1 MAHCL
6 LGFETFKSLEFRNRQ
21 GSGSGNLNSPNNIA
35 SVLDANRPPTN
46 HVTIGR
52 YISCLR
58 AAFVFYEAK
67 RYDIKGKKCL
77 STQTKHYACDS
88 GMRYAVLGTR
98 DMDWGRMYENAASL
112 ELMRRGY
119 ETYVG
124 KLYQKEVDFVAKRG
138 SELVYI
144 QVSDD
149 ISSES
154 TFERELAPLLSI
166 RDAFPKVLIART
178 RHEPYTREGVLVLD
192 LARWLLGE
200 QGF

>member
-1 MAHCL
+1 MKKAFRRGL
-6 LGFETFKSLEFRNRQ
+6 LPLI
-21 GSGSGNLNSPNNIA
+21 L
-35 SVLDANRPPTN
+35 
-46 HVTIGR
+46 
-52 YISCLR
+52 
-58 AAFVFYEAK
+58 AAVM
-67 RYDIKGKKCL
+67 
-77 STQTKHYACDS
+77 T
-88 GMRYAVLGTR
+88 V
-98 DMDWGRMYENAASL
+98 AASAWFVVSRSVTL
-112 ELMRRGY
+112 ADSRTAAVSITAEMMRRGY

-154 TFERELAPLLSI
+154 TLERELAPLLSI

-178 RHEPYTREGVLVLD
+178 RHEPYTWEGVLVLD

>member
-1 MAHCL
+1 MARPGFALPTRPCAYCL
-6 LGFETFKSLEFRNRQ
+6 LGFETLK
-21 GSGSGNLNSPNNIA
+21 NSSFETEKELI
-35 SVLDANRPPTN
+35 
-46 HVTIGR
+46 
-52 YISCLR
+52 
-58 AAFVFYEAK
+58 
-67 RYDIKGKKCL
+67 
-77 STQTKHYACDS
+77 
-88 GMRYAVLGTR
+88 LGTR
-98 DMDWGRMYENAASL
+98 DMDWGRMYENAVFL

-154 TFERELAPLLSI
+154 TLERELAPLLSV

-200 QGF
+200 QEF